1 MKTIF
6 TKKMMLAAIMMVI
19 GAVNL
24 MADNGDTFTTK
35 TVEGVKMTFT
45 ITSESSKECFAII
58 SHQVHSSNHHHDGG

>member
-1 MKTIF
+1 
-6 TKKMMLAAIMMVI
+6 MMLAAIMMVI

-45 ITSESSKECFAII
+45 ITSESRNVS
-58 SHQVHSSNHHHDGG
+58 